1 MSLEIA
7 YAAMGGDL
15 ETVRGRLL
23 TDERIEKFAKIFLQ
37 DTSMQTLES
46 ALEAGDLPEAYR
58 GAHTLKGVSR
68 DLGFTPL
75 FEAAHAHVPRGET
88 GEKPDSGPDAR
99 LAPADGRG
107 LRMRPF
113 DGGGTVLSSSFLCR
127 RMSSGLLCRR
137 IRGTGPSAPRYLRS
151 LQRFAEHRNGR
162 VGDDERR
169 RSHDGPVRRESGEP
183 HP

>member
-75 FEAAHAHVPRGET
+75 FEAAAALSDALRLDDAGVRPRVEAVPELMPAVRAAYALVV
-88 GEKPDSGPDAR
+88 DSIAIHLARAARWRLLLTSRAADAR
-99 LAPADGRG
+99 
-107 LRMRPF
+107 
-113 DGGGTVLSSSFLCR
+113 
-127 RMSSGLLCRR
+127 
-137 IRGTGPSAPRYLRS
+137 
-151 LQRFAEHRNGR
+151 
-162 VGDDERR
+162 
-169 RSHDGPVRRESGEP
+169 SHKE
-183 HP
+183 

>member
-1 MSLEIA
+1 M
-7 YAAMGGDL
+7 
-15 ETVRGRLL
+15 
-23 TDERIEKFAKIFLQ
+23 Q
-37 DTSMQTLES
+37 DGHHKRHHDKT
-46 ALEAGDLPEAYR
+46 
-58 GAHTLKGVSR
+58 
-68 DLGFTPL
+68 
-75 FEAAHAHVPRGET
+75 AAHAHVTRGET
-88 GEKPDSGPDAR
+88 GEKSDSSPDGR
-99 LAPADGRG
+99 LAPTDRRG

-113 DGGGTVLSSSFLCR
+113 DGGGTILGSSF
-127 RMSSGLLCRR
+127 LCRR